1 MELLNSFYK
10 VLNFDES
17 ETDKLSALIKIDKF
31 HPIFKGH
38 FPNHP
43 VTPGVCTMQ
52 IIKELSE
59 KWSGKNLMLK
69 TARNVKFM
77 AIINPELNE
86 DVQFE
91 LQFEQMNSDEI
102 SVKTNVLIEENP
114 ALKFSGV
121 FQILQ

>member
-1 MELLNSFYK
+1 MELFNSFYK
-10 VLNFDES
+10 IINLDES
-17 ETDKLSALIKIDKF
+17 QSDKLIALVKIDKL

-59 KWSGKNLMLK
+59 KWSDKKLMLK

-86 DVQFE
+86 NVQFE
-91 LQFEQMNSDEI
+91 IQFEQFRDEEL
-102 SVKTNVLIEENP
+102 SVKSTVSIDENP

-121 FQILQ
+121 FQKI

>member
-1 MELLNSFYK
+1 MELLNNFYK
-10 VLNFDES
+10 IINLDES
-17 ETDKLSALIKIDKF
+17 QSDKLLALVKIDKF

-59 KWSGKNLMLK
+59 KWTGKSLILK

-91 LQFEQMNSDEI
+91 LQLEKVNENEF
-102 SVKTNVLIEENP
+102 SVKTTVSIEDNP

-121 FQILQ
+121 FQTL

>member
-1 MELLNSFYK
+1 MELLNNFYK
-10 VLNFDES
+10 ILNLDES
-17 ETDKLSALIKIDKF
+17 QSDKLMALVKIDKF
-31 HPIFKGH
+31 HSIFKGH

-52 IIKELSE
+52 IIKELTE

-86 DVQFE
+86 DVHFD
-91 LQFEQMNSDEI
+91 LQFEQVNPEEI
-102 SVKTNVLIEENP
+102 SVKTTVSIDDNP

-121 FQILQ
+121 FQKI

>member
-1 MELLNSFYK
+1 MELFNSFYK
-10 VLNFDES
+10 IINLDES
-17 ETDKLSALIKIDKF
+17 QSDKLIALVKIDKL

-59 KWSGKNLMLK
+59 KWSDKKLMLK

-86 DVQFE
+86 NVQFE
-91 LQFEQMNSDEI
+91 IQFEQFSDEEL
-102 SVKTNVLIEENP
+102 SVKSTVSIDENP

-121 FQILQ
+121 FQKI

>member
-1 MELLNSFYK
+1 MELLNGFYK
-10 VLNFDES
+10 IVNLDQSES
-17 ETDKLSALIKIDKF
+17 DKLLALVKIDKF
-31 HPIFKGH
+31 HAIFKGH

-59 KWSGKNLMLK
+59 KWAGMNLMLK

-91 LQFEQMNSDEI
+91 LQFEQINENEL
-102 SVKTNVLIEENP
+102 SVKSTVLIEDSP
-114 ALKFSGV
+114 ALKFSGL
-121 FQILQ
+121 FQKI

>member
-1 MELLNSFYK
+1 MELLNNFYK
-10 VLNFDES
+10 IINLYETES
-17 ETDKLSALIKIDKF
+17 DKLLALVKIDKF

-59 KWSGKNLMLK
+59 KWAGESLILK

-86 DVQFE
+86 DVEFE
-91 LQFEQMNSDEI
+91 LQLEPVNDNEF
-102 SVKTNVLIEENP
+102 SVKSTVSIENNP
-114 ALKFSGV
+114 ALKFSGI
-121 FQILQ
+121 FQKV

>member
-10 VLNFDES
+10 IINLDES
-17 ETDKLSALIKIDKF
+17 QSHKLLALVKIDKL

-59 KWSGKNLMLK
+59 KWLGKSLMLK

-86 DVQFE
+86 DVEFE
-91 LQFEQMNSDEI
+91 LQLEQVNDNEF
-102 SVKTNVLIEENP
+102 SVKSTVLIENNP

-121 FQILQ
+121 FQKI